1 MSKKEM
7 AVTPQNNDCLAS
19 MPTPSPATGLM
30 NVFSDSK
37 SFEMAL
43 RMSDCLSKSTV
54 VPKDYQGNTGNCMIA
69 IEMAARINTSP
80 MMVMQNLYVV
90 NGRPAWSAQWIIA
103 MINSSRRYKTELQFE
118 FGHEATDGGLSCYAW
133 AEDWNGHKVSGPKI
147 TMNMA
152 NSEGWVNKNGSK
164 WKTMPDVMIQ
174 YRAASFFGRMNC
186 PDMIMG
192 IYSQD
197 EVVDGIDDACR
208 DFAITVDEETGEV
221 IETPVI
227 EDKPIT
233 QEQRQELFKFAKE
246 QLGDDSNEI
255 LKGLIKSEGYDS
267 TSGMMT
273 SALERII
280 EKIKKVSEE
289 RKGQAENEANIPNE
303 PEENGKQ

>member
-7 AVTPQNNDCLAS
+7 TTTNQNETLSS
-19 MPTPSPATGLM
+19 MPTPSAPSGAL
-30 NVFSDSK
+30 NVFSDAK

-43 RMSDCLSKSTV
+43 RMSDCLAKSTV

-103 MINSSRRYKTELQFE
+103 MINSSHRYKTELQFE
-118 FGHEATDGGLSCYAW
+118 FGHEQADGGLSCYAW
-133 AEDWNGHKVSGPKI
+133 AEDWNGHKVCGPKI
-147 TMNMA
+147 TMTLA
-152 NSEGWVNKNGSK
+152 NAEGWVNKNGSK

-192 IYSQD
+192 IYSQE
-197 EVVDGIDDACR
+197 EVIDGMDNAQCDYAL
-208 DFAITVDEETGEV
+208 TVDPETGEV
-221 IETPVI
+221 VETPVI

-233 QEQRQELFKFAKE
+233 QEQRQQMFKIAKE
-246 QLGDDSNEI
+246 KLGQNSNEI
-255 LKGLIKSEGYDS
+255 LKKLIEDEGYES
-267 TSGMMT
+267 TNGMLN
-273 SALERII
+273 SAMERIL
-280 EKIKKVSEE
+280 EKIETMHEE
-289 RKGQAENEANIPNE
+289 QNKADDAAPQNTGDDNVNE
-303 PEENGKQ
+303 K

>member
-1 MSKKEM
+1 MANKEM
-7 AVTPQNNDCLAS
+7 TVAQNNDSLSA
-19 MPTPSPATGLM
+19 MPTPSSATGVL
-30 NVFSDSK
+30 NVFSDAK

-103 MINSSRRYKTELQFE
+103 MINSSHRYKTELQFE
-118 FGHEATDGGLSCYAW
+118 FGHEQADGGLSCYAW
-133 AEDWNGHKVSGPKI
+133 AEDWNGHKVCGPKI

-197 EVVDGIDDACR
+197 EVIDGMDDASSNY
-208 DFAITVDEETGEV
+208 ALTVDPETGEV
-221 IETPVI
+221 VETDVVKD
-227 EDKPIT
+227 EPIT
-233 QEQRQELFKFAKE
+233 QEQRQRLFKIAKE
-246 QLGDDSNEI
+246 KLGENSNEI
-255 LKGLIKSEGYDS
+255 LKKMIEDEGYTS
-267 TSGMMT
+267 TNGMLT
-273 SALERII
+273 SALNRII
-280 EKIKKVSEE
+280 DRIEDMHEE
-289 RKGQAENEANIPNE
+289 QSKNVENAPTA
-303 PEENGKQ
+303 PEENGEQ

>member
-1 MSKKEM
+1 MAKKEM
-7 AVTPQNNDCLAS
+7 AVATQNNESLSA
-19 MPTPSPATGLM
+19 MPTPSSATGVL
-30 NVFSDSK
+30 NVFSDAK

-103 MINSSRRYKTELQFE
+103 MINSSHRYKTELQFE
-118 FGHEATDGGLSCYAW
+118 FGHEQADGGLSCIAW
-133 AEDWNGHKVSGPKI
+133 AEDWNGHKVCGPKI

-197 EVVDGIDDACR
+197 EVIDGMDDASSNY
-208 DFAITVDEETGEV
+208 ALTVDPETGEV
-221 IETPVI
+221 VETEVV

-233 QEQRQELFKFAKE
+233 QEQRQRLFKIAKE
-246 QLGDDSNEI
+246 KLGENSNEI
-255 LKGLIKSEGYDS
+255 LKKMIEDEGYTS
-267 TSGMMT
+267 TNGMLT

-280 EKIKKVSEE
+280 EKIEVMHEE
-289 RKGQAENEANIPNE
+289 QNKNAETTPTA
-303 PEENGKQ
+303 PEENGEQ